1 MLLLCHEFLLLL
13 LIYVSNSS
21 VWKTQYPSS
30 VYILALAL
38 ASARLRKIVTSDIE
52 FHVLLYTLKCI
63 WICQQKLTSIF
74 AGINDQ
80 RISTKPPA
88 RTRGPV
94 HSWTFPMTCH
104 MPRKGEHNDRSW
116 MTPRLNLEKPEWGW
130 AERVCIYINKKTY
143 KETVYRSH

>member
-38 ASARLRKIVTSDIE
+38 ASARLRKIVTSDIK

-94 HSWTFPMTCH
+94 HSWTFPNDLSHAKERWTQWQELNDTKTQ
-104 MPRKGEHNDRSW
+104 PGETRVRLSW
-116 MTPRLNLEKPEWGW
+116 AGLYLHK
-130 AERVCIYINKKTY
+130 
-143 KETVYRSH
+143 